1 MPPLKSILLTPSL
14 PRSPIDPLANPNPL
28 SNEIKRPYRSSPTIP
43 QTSFPLYILVLN
55 FEQLTLLLQ
64 KSLLLLFGDTTTTL
78 PQVKSYVRK
87 TLKLPPLDKSKSVIT
102 TNPLDYHLFC
112 QEIISKYP
120 TYTPP
125 PLPVRES
132 LISEPTQ
139 TIALPPQE
147 GNTTYYEGS
156 KGPVH
161 IATPAPSPPPSPKL
175 KKSIFQTDGTVP
187 LLLPGM
193 KGEVPAAI
201 MEAGALFAERM
212 RVSAATAQMWD
223 EKDKFQGYV
232 KGFWDYELEDE
243 FVVEAG
249 GAAAVDDK
257 AGAILQRIEDTYVC
271 PLNRSPDYFL
281 SPSWSLSSRCG
292 LTVGHRKSLCRIYK
306 GWSLPSSNSSSQTSH
321 QAPCPPSKT

>member
-1 MPPLKSILLTPSL
+1 MHATPIKYPFLTPSL
-14 PRSPIDPLANPNPL
+14 PRSPTDPVANPNPL
-28 SNEIKRPYRSSPTIP
+28 PNEIKRTHRSSPTISE
-43 QTSFPLYILVLN
+43 TSFPPCKLNLFVPN
-55 FEQLTLLLQ
+55 FEQLTLLLH

-78 PQVKSYVRK
+78 PQVKSHVRK
-87 TLKLPPLDKSKSVIT
+87 TLNLPPIDKSKSIIT
-102 TNPLDYHLFC
+102 TNPLDYHLFR

-132 LISEPTQ
+132 LVAEPTP
-139 TIALPPQE
+139 TIALTRHDQT
-147 GNTTYYEGS
+147 TTYYDGS

-161 IATPAPSPPPSPKL
+161 IATPAPTPPPSPKL

-201 MEAGALFAERM
+201 VEAGTLFAERM
-212 RVSAATAQMWD
+212 RVGTATAQLWD

-243 FVVEAG
+243 FAAEAEG
-249 GAAAVDDK
+249 SSGENDK
-257 AGAILQRIEDTYVC
+257 ANVILQRIEDTYVWLPNN
-271 PLNRSPDYFL
+271 PLDYFL
-281 SPSWSLSSRCG
+281 PPSWGLSPCCG
-292 LTVGHRKSLCRIYK
+292 LTLGRRKNRCRIYR
-306 GWSLPSSNSSSQTSH
+306 G
-321 QAPCPPSKT
+321 